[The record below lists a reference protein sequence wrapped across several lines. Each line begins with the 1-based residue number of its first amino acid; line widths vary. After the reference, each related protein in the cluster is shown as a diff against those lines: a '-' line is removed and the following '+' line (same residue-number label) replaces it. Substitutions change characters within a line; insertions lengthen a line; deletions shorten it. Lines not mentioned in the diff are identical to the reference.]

1 MIQPE
6 KVVLMTQLASFEKHE
21 GRRVFKIS
29 KYFRSDYIS
38 VQLFTSL
45 IAGTIGF
52 ALIVGLYVLYDI
64 ELLMGEMYNMDYFA
78 FAKKIVMLYLV
89 FIVAYLAFTYLMYT
103 IRYAG
108 NRKELKRYYQNL
120 KKLETMYD
128 K

>member
-1 MIQPE
+1 MIWPE
-6 KVVLMTQLASFEKHE
+6 KVILMTKLASFEKRE

-29 KYFRSDYIS
+29 KFFRSDYIS

-52 ALIVGLYVLYDI
+52 ALVVGLYVLYDI

-78 FAKKIVMLYLV
+78 FARKIVVLYLV

>member
-1 MIQPE
+1 MIWPE
-6 KVVLMTQLASFEKHE
+6 KVVLMTQLAAFEKHE
-21 GRRVFKIS
+21 GKKVFKIS
-29 KYFRSDYIS
+29 KFFRSDYLS

-45 IAGTIGF
+45 LAGTIGF

-78 FAKKIVMLYLV
+78 FAKNIVVFYLV
-89 FIVAYLAFTYLMYT
+89 FIVAYLAFTYVVYT
-103 IRYAG
+103 VRYAAS
-108 NRKELKRYYQNL
+108 RKELKRYYQNL